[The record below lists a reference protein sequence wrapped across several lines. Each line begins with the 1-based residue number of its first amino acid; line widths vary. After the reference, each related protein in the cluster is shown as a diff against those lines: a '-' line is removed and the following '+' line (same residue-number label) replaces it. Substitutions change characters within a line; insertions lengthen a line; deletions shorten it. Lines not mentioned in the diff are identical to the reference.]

1 MKKSNNQYRLFIGL
15 ILGLFSMVSCNE
27 ETKFFGEPYTD
38 GEPGIGITIDRTQ
51 VPVPASGEPGTEVF
65 VKASGLMPYK
75 DRLTFR
81 INGEKAEIQEVTE
94 EGIRVVVPTFAS
106 TGITSVSV
114 DDKVVFGPEFDV
126 EGKVRLD
133 PTFVATGGVAM
144 GSANGLAAQVLFT
157 NDGKM
162 LVVGEF
168 TNYNNRGTV
177 RPINRIA
184 SAFLDGGYDA
194 SFRSGTGANGF
205 ISSITQIGDKYF
217 IGGSFSGYSQQKAN
231 ISNLTML
238 NSNGTIDTMGIQTWR
253 RPNQEDTTQYF
264 SRFNGGFHG
273 GGVGKVYNQQNKVLV
288 TGAFRYYVSR
298 QYDKANRLE
307 TRDTVIIDSIEM
319 RQIARLNLDGTLD
332 KTYRY
337 DAGTKKSPTGANSSA
352 VASLYHNEGALEGK
366 LLLYGRFSRFDD
378 QAAGRILRLNADGT
392 VDGTFNAGKPAFD
405 FDVYSVTYNKI
416 TQKYLVCG
424 SFRTYNGTPVGNVV
438 LLNEDGSLN
447 DSFNAGAF
455 TNGFPYYAR
464 QLENGRVLVLGDFQL
479 YNNVVRNG
487 FMFLDA
493 AGNLEEGYNNI
504 GTFNGMV
511 TEVYETRSADN
522 KPALLIIGSF
532 NQFNGEPA
540 NSILR
545 IVMD

>member
-1 MKKSNNQYRLFIGL
+1 MKKSNNHYQLFISL
-15 ILGLFSMVSCNE
+15 MLGLFLIVSCNE
-27 ETKFFGEPYTD
+27 ETKFFGEPYTE

-75 DRLTFR
+75 DQLTFR
-81 INGEKAEIQEVTE
+81 INGEKAEIKEITE
-94 EGIRVVVPTFAS
+94 EGIKVVVPTFAS

-133 PTFVATGGVAM
+133 PTFVATGGV
-144 GSANGLAAQVLFT
+144 NGLASEVLFT
-157 NDGKM
+157 NDGRM
-162 LVVGEF
+162 LVVGDF
-168 TNYNNRGTV
+168 TDYNNRGTV

-184 SAFLDGGYDA
+184 SAFLDGGFDA
-194 SFRSGTGANGF
+194 SFRSGTGANGV
-205 ISSITQIGDKYF
+205 ISSIAQIGDKYF
-217 IGGSFSGYSQQKAN
+217 IGGSFSGYAQQKAN

-273 GGVGKVYNQQNKVLV
+273 GGVGRVYNQQNKVLV

-298 QYDKANRLE
+298 QYDKPNRME

-337 DAGTKKSPTGANSSA
+337 DAGTKKSPTGANSSGI
-352 VASLYHNEGALEGK
+352 ASLYHDEGALEGK

-392 VDGTFNAGKPAFD
+392 IDGTFNAGKPGFD

-416 TQKYLVCG
+416 TQKYMVCG
-424 SFRTYNGTPVGNVV
+424 PFRTYNGTPVGNVV

-447 DSFNAGAF
+447 DSFNAGTF
-455 TNGFPYYAR
+455 TNGFPSYVR
-464 QLENGRVLVLGDFQL
+464 QLQNGRVLVLGDFQL

-487 FMFLDA
+487 IMFLDA

-504 GTFNGMV
+504 GTFNGAV

-522 KPALLIIGSF
+522 KPALLIIGWF
-532 NQFNGEPA
+532 GQFNGEPA